1 MLPLGTTAP
10 GFQLPDTT
18 GSLVSRVDFVDQ
30 GVQAR
35 ARQRQGHRVGV
46 RGAYRVVQGHE
57 AKRHLRDG
65 LRGHVPEQREVGDQ
79 RVLRF
84 CISAAGSMALAAGDD
99 AAGALAVSADT
110 PDSVRGVSPSVVRI
124 GTAGRVRVR
133 STRI

>member
-46 RGAYRVVQGHE
+46 RGAHRVVQGHE
-57 AKRHLRDG
+57 AKRHLLDG

-79 RVLRF
+79 RLALLHLR
-84 CISAAGSMALAAGDD
+84 SRVDGAGCGRRRGGCARS
-99 AAGALAVSADT
+99 VSGHT
-110 PDSVRGVSPSVVRI
+110 
-124 GTAGRVRVR
+124 
-133 STRI
+133 